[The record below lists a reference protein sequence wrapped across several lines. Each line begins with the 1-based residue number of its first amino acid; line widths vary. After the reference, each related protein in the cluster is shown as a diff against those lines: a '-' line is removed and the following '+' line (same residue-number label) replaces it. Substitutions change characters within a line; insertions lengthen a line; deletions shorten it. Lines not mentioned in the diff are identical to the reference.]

1 MDRMNAGNRRA
12 GDSLPRRAFII
23 LNNIHQI
30 HHRFCWNCVLRAFA
44 RDFVYSKL
52 LEIFGRNDNMASAGQ
67 FRAGAGSA
75 G

>member
-1 MDRMNAGNRRA
+1 MNAGNRRA
-12 GDSLPRRAFII
+12 GDSL
-23 LNNIHQI
+23 LNGALTIEANIHQI
-30 HHRFCWNCVLRAFA
+30 HHRFCWNCVLRVFA

-52 LEIFGRNDNMASAGQ
+52 LEIFGCNDNMASAGQ